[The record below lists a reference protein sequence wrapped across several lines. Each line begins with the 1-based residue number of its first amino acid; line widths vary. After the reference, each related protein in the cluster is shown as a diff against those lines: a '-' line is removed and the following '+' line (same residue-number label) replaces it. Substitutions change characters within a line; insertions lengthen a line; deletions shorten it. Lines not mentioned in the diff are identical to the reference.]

1 MRWTGTLLALRSP
14 RIPFLDSFRITDDSL
29 RTHWMATNT
38 GSARSV
44 RVSEH
49 PEKETLERLASG
61 FAEETLV
68 LAIELRGAFK
78 DFEAQHATQ
87 E

>member
-1 MRWTGTLLALRSP
+1 MKVTPVKVRDHRP
-14 RIPFLDSFRITDDSL
+14 I
-29 RTHWMATNT
+29 
-38 GSARSV
+38 

-49 PEKETLERLASG
+49 PEKEALERLASAVCRRNG
-61 FAEETLV
+61 CTRV
-68 LAIELRGAFK
+68 KLRGAFK

>member
-1 MRWTGTLLALRSP
+1 
-14 RIPFLDSFRITDDSL
+14 
-29 RTHWMATNT
+29 MATNT